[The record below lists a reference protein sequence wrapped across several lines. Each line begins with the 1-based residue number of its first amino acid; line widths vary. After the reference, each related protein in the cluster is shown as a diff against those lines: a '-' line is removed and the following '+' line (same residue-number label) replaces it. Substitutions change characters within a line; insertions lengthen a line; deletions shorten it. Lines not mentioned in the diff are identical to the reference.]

1 MKPLSRFYKKPYQT
15 GKKTNIY
22 TVTDFKTKSDSLL
35 DWWICI
41 HTSSTCF
48 VNSDVVFT
56 HSGNL
61 IQTILS
67 SGKENTLSE
76 EDMERIKKVLGQ

>member
-1 MKPLSRFYKKPYQT
+1 MGESRPVKLCSVRSRIEAEMMIDILKQ
-15 GKKTNIY
+15 NQIHC
-22 TVTDFKTKSDSLL
+22 
-35 DWWICI
+35 WIDGYVFI
-41 HTSSTCF
+41 HQATCF

>member
-1 MKPLSRFYKKPYQT
+1 MIFSVIYLVRFLFYHQ
-15 GKKTNIY
+15 
-22 TVTDFKTKSDSLL
+22 F
-35 DWWICI
+35 I
-41 HTSSTCF
+41 HQATCF

>member
-1 MKPLSRFYKKPYQT
+1 MLF
-15 GKKTNIY
+15 
-22 TVTDFKTKSDSLL
+22 LL
-35 DWWICI
+35 I
-41 HTSSTCF
+41 
-48 VNSDVVFT
+48 
-56 HSGNL
+56 SGNL